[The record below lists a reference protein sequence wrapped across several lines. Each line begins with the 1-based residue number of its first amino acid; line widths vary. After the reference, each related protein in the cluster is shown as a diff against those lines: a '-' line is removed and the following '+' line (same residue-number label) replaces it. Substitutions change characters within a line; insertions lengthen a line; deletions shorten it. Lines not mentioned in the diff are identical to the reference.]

1 MVGFFKK
8 VAPPFVKKTV
18 FFFLQFIM
26 SYPKTV
32 QCNICLW
39 EGRHFLS
46 DSWHKHIKC
55 PKCHSSIRQR
65 LFFATLQN
73 IENLSFDKI
82 IFNKRILH
90 FAPEEIVSSNIQKKA
105 SVYTTADFFLRENC
119 SLKLD
124 ISNMAEIKNES
135 FDILIAFDALEHVLD
150 YKKALEEINRVLSS
164 KGWGI
169 FTVPQKDN
177 LLVTYEDSTITTPQ
191 ERIEHFGISDHLR
204 IFGDDFAEIVADK
217 GFSVTTVDE
226 LMFSDEI
233 QKKHVLFPPMLSK
246 HPLASNFRKVFFC
259 QKNSLT
265 TSDSRRI

>member
-1 MVGFFKK
+1 MNFLKK
-8 VAPPFVKKTV
+8 VAKRFLKKPI
-18 FFFLQFIM
+18 FFCRQIAM
-26 SYPKTV
+26 SYPKKV
-32 QCNICLW
+32 QCNICQW

-46 DSWHKHIKC
+46 DSWHNHINC
-55 PKCHSSIRQR
+55 PKCHTGIRHR

-82 IFNKRILH
+82 IYNKRILH

-105 SVYTTADFFLRENC
+105 SVYTTADFSRENC

-135 FDILIAFDALEHVLD
+135 FDILIAFDVLEHVLD

-164 KGWGI
+164 KGWAI

-191 ERIEHFGISDHLR
+191 KRREHFGEGDHLR
-204 IFGDDFAEIVADK
+204 MFGDDFAEIVAGKD
-217 GFSVTTVDE
+217 FSVTTVDE

-259 QKNSLT
+259 QKNS
-265 TSDSRRI
+265 